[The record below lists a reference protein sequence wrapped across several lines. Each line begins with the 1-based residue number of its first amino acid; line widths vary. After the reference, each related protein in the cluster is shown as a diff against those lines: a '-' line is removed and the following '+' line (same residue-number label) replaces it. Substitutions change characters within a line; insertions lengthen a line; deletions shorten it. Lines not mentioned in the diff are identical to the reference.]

1 MQMTDNEIVKSYKE
15 AKEKKKQIG
24 ILADLNG
31 CNRQE
36 ITAILR
42 NNGVDLPGPK
52 PKKTEEPKDKP
63 KIYERIT
70 EYPPEEK
77 DILVPIC
84 VKEELMSSVE
94 AMTEQINSLLK
105 RRAEIIDFIKR
116 I

>member
-1 MQMTDNEIVKSYKE
+1 MQMTENEIVKSYKE
-15 AKEKKKQIG
+15 AKEKGKQIG

-31 CNRQE
+31 CQRQE

-52 PKKTEEPKDKP
+52 PKKVEEPKEPKP
-63 KIYERIT
+63 KTYERIT
-70 EYPPEEK
+70 EYPAK
-77 DILVPIC
+77 DIEVPIC

-94 AMTEQINSLLK
+94 ALTEQIDSLLK
-105 RRAEIIDFIKR
+105 RREDIIDFIKR